1 MKQFISSFI
10 LYLRN
15 QQINNN
21 TKLIVYDVINH
32 TGNWRSIMCR
42 YSERN
47 KSMLILLRISIQ
59 DNEKEI
65 WEKEKKQLI
74 EWYNNEIKTKYEIVS
89 FYIQIY
95 NGVSNPNPGDPM
107 ELIDGN
113 EYIVENLLNIQFRI
127 SPDSFFQVYILFTVF
142 LYFFIYFHIYYFH
155 NIYSLSLL
163 YIFIYFYFILF
174 Y

>member
-1 MKQFISSFI
+1 
-10 LYLRN
+10 
-15 QQINNN
+15 
-21 TKLIVYDVINH
+21 
-32 TGNWRSIMCR
+32 MCR

-65 WEKEKKQLI
+65 WEEEKKQLI

-142 LYFFIYFHIYYFH
+142 LYFFIYFLIYNIYY
-155 NIYSLSLL
+155 LSL
-163 YIFIYFYFILF
+163 IYFHIF
-174 Y
+174 